1 MPLLDEGPE
10 LPDTLG
16 IYGVVSGVSRLA
28 QVQNNDRTIHAL
40 LERIYKKMID
50 VLNIKNCFK

>member
-1 MPLLDEGPE
+1 M
-10 LPDTLG
+10 PDTLG
-16 IYGVVSGVSRLA
+16 IYDVVSGVSRLA

-40 LERIYKKMID
+40 LERIYKQMID

>member
-1 MPLLDEGPE
+1 MPLIDEGPE
-10 LPDTLG
+10 SPDTLG

-28 QVQNNDRTIHAL
+28 QVQNNDRTIHAVL
-40 LERIYKKMID
+40 GRIYKQMID